1 MSEKKTCQNC
11 KKSFAIEP
19 EDFQFYEKMRVPP
32 PTWCPECR
40 NMRRMAAREI
50 RTFYR
55 DTCKLCGRSI
65 ISIHA
70 PDGPFTVY
78 CRECWQSDKWD
89 PMDHGREYDFER
101 PFFAQYRELMEAV
114 PRPALT
120 GTNSVRSDFSSGGH
134 SCKNCYMVF
143 LSYYTEDSQNSWGLL
158 MSRSA
163 FDCFISDNSDHAY
176 ETLHVNRMYRVRFAY
191 FSDDCMDSSFLFNCV
206 GCSDCFGC
214 VNLRKKKYCLWN
226 EQLSREEYAERMKYW
241 DLGDH
246 RKLRE
251 AKEKFR
257 ALYLALPHRYA
268 QIVSSRNVTGD
279 VIRDAKDC
287 QSCFSVL
294 DGVQNCKYIY
304 FAGLNLKDSYDV
316 SGSGDMSELLYE
328 STHCARSQNCSFAN
342 GGGNN
347 SRNTR
352 YCIWTDNCSD
362 LFACINL
369 RNKRHCVFNKQYG
382 EKEYEALV
390 AKIIAQMNERPYM
403 DRRGRVYR
411 YGEFSPPEFSAFP
424 YNQSFAFDWYPKTKE
439 QVEGEGWQWADPPRR
454 EYKIT
459 LRAEDLPD
467 HIRDAP
473 DSILAETIGC
483 EHADIGCNEQCTT
496 AFRVTK
502 EELAFHREMNL
513 ALPRMCPSCRY
524 AQRLGWRNKL
534 NLYRRRCDC
543 SEVAGA
549 AKGNYKNAASHFHG
563 RERCPTEFET
573 TFPPTGPEIIYCE
586 QCFRSEF
593 L

>member
-1 MSEKKTCQNC
+1 MSEKKICQNC

-55 DTCKLCGRSI
+55 DTCKLCGRAI

-70 PDGPFTVY
+70 PDGPFTIY
-78 CRECWQSDKWD
+78 CRDCWQSDKWD
-89 PMDHGREYDFER
+89 PMDYGREYDWSQ
-101 PFFAQYRELMEAV
+101 PFFPQFRKLMEAV

-120 GTNSVRSDFSSGGH
+120 GTNSVRSEFTSGGH
-134 SCKNCYMVF
+134 GCKNCYMVF

-158 MSRSA
+158 LSRSA
-163 FDCFISDNSDHAY
+163 YDCFISDNSDHAY

-226 EQLSREEYAERMKYW
+226 EQLSKEEYAARMKYW

-251 AKEKFR
+251 AKDKFR

-294 DGVQNCKYIY
+294 DGVQNCKYVY
-304 FAGLNLKDSYDV
+304 FAGLNMKDSYDV

-347 SRNTR
+347 SRDTR
-352 YCIWTDNCSD
+352 YCIWTDNCSE
-362 LFACINL
+362 LFACVNL

-382 EKEYEALV
+382 EKEYEELV
-390 AKIIAQMNERPYM
+390 AKIIAQMNERPYL
-403 DRRGRVYR
+403 DRQGRAYR
-411 YGEFSPPEFSAFP
+411 YGEFFPPEFSAFP

-439 QVEGEGWQWADPPRR
+439 EIEAEGWQWTDPPKR
-454 EYKIT
+454 EYSIT

-467 HIRDAP
+467 HVRDAS

-483 EHADIGCNEQCTT
+483 EHAGIGCNEQCTT
-496 AFRVTK
+496 AFRITK
-502 EELAFHREMNL
+502 EELGFYREMNL
-513 ALPRMCPSCRY
+513 ALPRMCPGCRY
-524 AQRLGWRNKL
+524 TQRLGWRNKL
-534 NLYRRRCDC
+534 SLYRRRCDC
-543 SEVAGA
+543 PGA
-549 AKGNYKNAASHFHG
+549 AADAKGSYKNTTGHSHGEG
-563 RERCPTEFET
+563 RCTNEFET
-573 TFPPTGPEIIYCE
+573 TFPPTGPETVYCE
-586 QCFRSEF
+586 DCFKSEF

>member
-1 MSEKKTCQNC
+1 
-11 KKSFAIEP
+11 
-19 EDFQFYEKMRVPP
+19 
-32 PTWCPECR
+32 
-40 NMRRMAAREI
+40 MRRMAAREI